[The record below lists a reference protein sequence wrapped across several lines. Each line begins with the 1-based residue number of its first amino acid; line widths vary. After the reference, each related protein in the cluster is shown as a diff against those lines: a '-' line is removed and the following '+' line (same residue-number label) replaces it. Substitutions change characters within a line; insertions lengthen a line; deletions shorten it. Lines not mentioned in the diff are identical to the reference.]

1 MDPQSITDVKRRG
14 AVGVIWRED
23 KLLVIRRALT
33 IRAPGKFCFP
43 GGGIEEGESEEGA
56 VVREL
61 QEEVN
66 AIVKPIRCV
75 WRNMTYWGVDLAW
88 WLAELSPDAV
98 LQANPDEVD
107 SIHWLTPAE
116 MLELPQLLESNR
128 EFLKVAARGEITIR

>member
-1 MDPQSITDVKRRG
+1 MDPQSITEGKRRG

-43 GGGIEEGESEEGA
+43 GGGIEPGESEEAA

-61 QEEVN
+61 QEEVGAN
-66 AIVKPIRCV
+66 VRPIRCV
-75 WRNMTYWGVDLAW
+75 WQNTTYWGVDLAW
-88 WLAELSPDAV
+88 WLAELPPDAV
-98 LQANPDEVD
+98 LQANPNEVE